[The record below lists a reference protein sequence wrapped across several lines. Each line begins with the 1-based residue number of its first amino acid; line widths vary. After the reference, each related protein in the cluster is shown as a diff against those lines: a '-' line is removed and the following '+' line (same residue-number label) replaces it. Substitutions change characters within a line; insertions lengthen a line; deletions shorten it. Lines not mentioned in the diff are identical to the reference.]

1 MSFPVDPERFISLD
15 RFNIQENQ
23 VMSTF
28 ELAPPDPSEDSTP
41 IDPFQSTVSDPQ
53 NSQNVLGPDFEPQ
66 NNNTGYSLP
75 PGFEPRQNSDIP
87 ELNIE
92 SSNSNNNNER
102 FDDPEEPSSSRLS
115 PPPPLPL
122 SQVHQRSILTDSGLL
137 HHLKRVQNDIVNTS
151 VNNSNINNDFT
162 KSSSITSKTS
172 IDEDNESRLLQYRLN
187 KRVESFRI
195 NKREECIT
203 KPPKDVTT
211 CESSDLISHKDNLP
225 NSDDI
230 NPLTNVPNQNFSST
244 TSTLKRTAEQ
254 INTSNEESS
263 ELVNETNE
271 ETLMDIAKRKR
282 QEDKATEGSSKDKV
296 SFEYQCDISGNGR
309 NTRDSD
315 NIDGVKKSLPSI
327 STKFIDG
334 SNKKYL

>member
-23 VMSTF
+23 TMSTF
-28 ELAPPDPSEDSTP
+28 ELAPPDPSEESTP

-66 NNNTGYSLP
+66 NSNTGYSLP

-92 SSNSNNNNER
+92 SLNPNNSER

-115 PPPPLPL
+115 PPPPPLPL

-137 HHLKRVQNDIVNTS
+137 HHLKRVQDDIAYTS
-151 VNNSNINNDFT
+151 VNNSNINNDFA
-162 KSSSITSKTS
+162 KSSSIATKTS
-172 IDEDNESRLLQYRLN
+172 VDEDNESRLLQYRLN

-203 KPPKDVTT
+203 KSPKDVAACKT
-211 CESSDLISHKDNLP
+211 SDLISPKINLP
-225 NSDDI
+225 NLDDI
-230 NPLTNVPNQNFSST
+230 NPLTNVLNQNFSST

-271 ETLMDIAKRKR
+271 ESLMDIAKRKR
-282 QEDKATEGSSKDKV
+282 QEEKATEGSSKGEV
-296 SFEYQCDISGNGR
+296 PFEYQCDISGNGR

-315 NIDGVKKSLPSI
+315 NIDNVKKSLPSI